1 MGYYSD
7 VALVLSAHATAKLF
21 KYTKSKP
28 QNNINT
34 NLINHPEKH
43 LKDSSGAE
51 FFYWESVKWYEDF
64 PEVQWIE
71 KFINSLKQDEY
82 LFIRVGELID
92 DVEELGT
99 FYSNPFDVRFS
110 RQILFRESH
119 A

>member
-7 VALVLSAHATAKLF
+7 VALVLSAHATAKLLTYM
-21 KYTKSKP
+21 KNKP
-28 QNNINT
+28 QNNINI

-43 LKDSSGAE
+43 LKDSSGE
-51 FFYWESVKWYEDF
+51 ELFYWESVKWYEDF

-82 LFIRVGELID
+82 LFIRVGEFID

-110 RQILFRESH
+110 RQIIFRESH